1 MEWNQIIQEIEEDLD
16 VDIEKL
22 ARRTLT
28 TEYHLRKMFSTL
40 AGITLTRYIR
50 NRRLTLAAAELRAGM
65 TVLDAAV
72 KYGYGSSEAFSR
84 SFAKFHGINPS
95 MVRTDSATLSS
106 QPQLRFNI
114 SVKGASKMRFRIVE
128 KESFYFSGFSTTV
141 NLVFEG
147 DNQQISDF
155 EKSLDPQ
162 RTGALLEYNDVE
174 PTGQLGVSTELEN
187 QREEG
192 SELEYWHAVATS
204 EPADGYESTKVPAG
218 TWVVFDSEGT
228 FPDTIQQMWADAATE
243 WFPANPYLW
252 APGPQLLHV
261 EFEDGSTA
269 RAQLWIPVIS
279 QQNRQQSEKNG

>member
-95 MVRTDSATLSS
+95 MARTDSATLSS

-128 KESFYFSGFSTTV
+128 KESFYLSGFSTTV

-162 RTGALLEYNDVE
+162 RTGALLEYND
-174 PTGQLGVSTELEN
+174 
-187 QREEG
+187 
-192 SELEYWHAVATS
+192 
-204 EPADGYESTKVPAG
+204 D
-218 TWVVFDSEGT
+218 DSV
-228 FPDTIQQMWADAATE
+228 
-243 WFPANPYLW
+243 Y
-252 APGPQLLHV
+252 
-261 EFEDGSTA
+261 
-269 RAQLWIPVIS
+269 
-279 QQNRQQSEKNG
+279 